1 VGPLLANGRVVGH
14 SQFGIAIFD
23 LEHRP
28 MLRNPTNMRCISLF
42 LLAVLFPLAGIAAE
56 TLSDYRL
63 GSGDRIQIQVFDEPD
78 LSMEVRLSDAG
89 TISYPFLGEVR
100 VSGNT
105 VSQLETQIVG
115 GLKGDYLVDP
125 KVNVSVVEYR
135 PFYING
141 EVEDP
146 GGYPYQPGLTLRKAI
161 ALAGGFS
168 ERASKSK
175 INVLSEGAIDGRQR
189 QIGMDVM
196 LNPGDIVTVEQ
207 SFF

>member
-1 VGPLLANGRVVGH
+1 MNALRITLLLV
-14 SQFGIAIFD
+14 
-23 LEHRP
+23 
-28 MLRNPTNMRCISLF
+28 C
-42 LLAVLFPLAGIAAE
+42 LLVSAVSPAAE

-63 GSGDRIQIQVFDEPD
+63 GSGDRIQIQVFDEEG

-89 TISYPFLGEVR
+89 TLSYPFLGELR

-105 VSQLETQIVG
+105 VNQLEAQIVS

-125 KVNVSVVEYR
+125 KVNVAVIEYR

-141 EVEDP
+141 EVDEP

-161 ALAGGFS
+161 ALAGGFT
-168 ERASKSK
+168 ERASKTK
-175 INVLSEGAIDGRQR
+175 ITVLSEGAVAGKQR
-189 QIGMDVM
+189 QIDIDEM
-196 LNPGDIVTVEQ
+196 LSPGDIVTVEQ

>member
-1 VGPLLANGRVVGH
+1 MYSCRIALL
-14 SQFGIAIFD
+14 
-23 LEHRP
+23 L
-28 MLRNPTNMRCISLF
+28 ISF
-42 LLAVLFPLAGIAAE
+42 VSPFCSFSAE
-56 TLSDYRL
+56 TLSDYQL
-63 GSGDRIQIQVFDEPD
+63 GSGDRIQIQVFDEAD

-105 VSQLETQIVG
+105 VSQLEAQIVG

-125 KVNVSVVEYR
+125 KVNVAVVEYR

-141 EVEDP
+141 EVEEP

-161 ALAGGFS
+161 ALAGGFT

-175 INVLSEGAIDGRQR
+175 INVLTEGAIDDRQR
-189 QIGMDVM
+189 QIGMDVV

>member
-1 VGPLLANGRVVGH
+1 MNLY
-14 SQFGIAIFD
+14 GI
-23 LEHRP
+23 
-28 MLRNPTNMRCISLF
+28 LF
-42 LLAVLFPLAGIAAE
+42 LLTFLVFPFCSSSAE
-56 TLSDYRL
+56 TLSDYQL
-63 GSGDRIQIQVFDEPD
+63 GSGDRIQIQVFDEAD

-89 TISYPFLGEVR
+89 TISYPFLGEVS

-105 VSQLETQIVG
+105 VSQLEAQIVG

-125 KVNVSVVEYR
+125 KVNVAVVEYR

-141 EVEDP
+141 EVEEP

-161 ALAGGFS
+161 ALAGGFT

-175 INVLSEGAIDGRQR
+175 INVLSEGAADGRQR
-189 QIGMDVM
+189 QIAMDVT
-196 LNPGDIVTVEQ
+196 LKPGDIVTVEQ

>member
-1 VGPLLANGRVVGH
+1 MNRLCA
-14 SQFGIAIFD
+14 AA
-23 LEHRP
+23 
-28 MLRNPTNMRCISLF
+28 LF
-42 LLAVLFPLAGIAAE
+42 LAFIFPFCSLAAE
-56 TLSDYRL
+56 TLSDYQL
-63 GSGDRIQIQVFDEPD
+63 GSGDRIQIQVFDEAD

-105 VSQLETQIVG
+105 VSQLEAQIVG

-135 PFYING
+135 SFYING

-161 ALAGGFS
+161 ALAGGFT

-175 INVLSEGAIDGRQR
+175 INVLSEGAVDGRQR
-189 QIGMDVM
+189 QIGMDVT
-196 LNPGDIVTVEQ
+196 LKPGDIVTVEQ

>member
-1 VGPLLANGRVVGH
+1 MNRW
-14 SQFGIAIFD
+14 
-23 LEHRP
+23 R
-28 MLRNPTNMRCISLF
+28 
-42 LLAVLFPLAGIAAE
+42 LAVLFLAFVSPFCSLAAE
-56 TLSDYRL
+56 NLSDYQL
-63 GSGDRIQIQVFDEPD
+63 GSGDRIQIQVFDEAD

-105 VSQLETQIVG
+105 VSQLEAQIVG

-161 ALAGGFS
+161 ALAGGFT
-168 ERASKSK
+168 ERASKTK
-175 INVLSEGAIDGRQR
+175 INVLSEGAVDGRQR
-189 QIGMDVM
+189 QIGIDVT

>member
-1 VGPLLANGRVVGH
+1 VRPLLANGRVVGH

-23 LEHRP
+23 LKHRT

-105 VSQLETQIVG
+105 VSQLEAQIVG

-161 ALAGGFS
+161 ALAGGFT

>member
-1 VGPLLANGRVVGH
+1 
-14 SQFGIAIFD
+14 
-23 LEHRP
+23 
-28 MLRNPTNMRCISLF
+28 MRCISLF

-105 VSQLETQIVG
+105 VSQLEAQIVG

-161 ALAGGFS
+161 ALAGGFT

>member
-1 VGPLLANGRVVGH
+1 VNLQVSFFIYASAVAAERVIPPRQLSGCL
-14 SQFGIAIFD
+14 QMN
-23 LEHRP
+23 RW
-28 MLRNPTNMRCISLF
+28 R
-42 LLAVLFPLAGIAAE
+42 LAVLFFAFVFPLCSFAAE

-63 GSGDRIQIQVFDEPD
+63 GSGDRIQIQVFDEAD

-105 VSQLETQIVG
+105 VSQLEAQIVG

-161 ALAGGFS
+161 ALAGGFT
-168 ERASKSK
+168 ERASKTK
-175 INVLSEGAIDGRQR
+175 INLLSEGAVDSRQR
-189 QIGMDVM
+189 QIAMDVM

>member
-1 VGPLLANGRVVGH
+1 MNRW
-14 SQFGIAIFD
+14 
-23 LEHRP
+23 R
-28 MLRNPTNMRCISLF
+28 
-42 LLAVLFPLAGIAAE
+42 LAVLFLAFVFPFCSFAAE
-56 TLSDYRL
+56 TLSDYHL
-63 GSGDRIQIQVFDEPD
+63 GSGDRIQIQVFDEAD

-105 VSQLETQIVG
+105 VSQLEAQIVG

-161 ALAGGFS
+161 ALAGGFT

-175 INVLSEGAIDGRQR
+175 INVLTEGAGDGRQR

>member
-1 VGPLLANGRVVGH
+1 MNMLN
-14 SQFGIAIFD
+14 IA
-23 LEHRP
+23 
-28 MLRNPTNMRCISLF
+28 F
-42 LLAVLFPLAGIAAE
+42 LLMLLVSPLCSATAE
-56 TLSDYRL
+56 TLSDYQL
-63 GSGDRIQIQVFDEPD
+63 GSGDRIQIQVFDEAD

-105 VSQLETQIVG
+105 VSELEEQIVD

-125 KVNVSVVEYR
+125 KVNVAVVEYR

-161 ALAGGFS
+161 ALAGGFT
-168 ERASKSK
+168 ERASKTK
-175 INVLSEGAIDGRQR
+175 INVLSEGAIDDRQR
-189 QIGMDVM
+189 QIAMDVM

>member
-1 VGPLLANGRVVGH
+1 MNVLRVTLLLV
-14 SQFGIAIFD
+14 
-23 LEHRP
+23 
-28 MLRNPTNMRCISLF
+28 F
-42 LLAVLFPLAGIAAE
+42 LLVSALSPAAE

-63 GSGDRIQIQVFDEPD
+63 GSGDRIQIQVFDEEG

-89 TISYPFLGEVR
+89 TLSYPFLGELR

-105 VSQLETQIVG
+105 VNQLEAQIVT

-125 KVNVSVVEYR
+125 KVNVSVIEYR

-141 EVEDP
+141 EVDGP

-161 ALAGGFS
+161 ALAGGFT
-168 ERASKSK
+168 ERASKTK
-175 INVLSEGAIDGRQR
+175 ITVLSEGGVAGKQR
-189 QIGMDVM
+189 QIDIDDM
-196 LNPGDIVTVEQ
+196 LRPGDIVTVEQ

>member
-1 VGPLLANGRVVGH
+1 
-14 SQFGIAIFD
+14 
-23 LEHRP
+23 
-28 MLRNPTNMRCISLF
+28 MRCISLF

-105 VSQLETQIVG
+105 VSQLEAQIVG

-125 KVNVSVVEYR
+125 KVNVAVIEYR

-146 GGYPYQPGLTLRKAI
+146 GGYPYQPRLTLRKAI
-161 ALAGGFS
+161 ALAGGFT

-196 LNPGDIVTVEQ
+196 LNPGDIVTVQQ

>member
-1 VGPLLANGRVVGH
+1 
-14 SQFGIAIFD
+14 
-23 LEHRP
+23 
-28 MLRNPTNMRCISLF
+28 MRCISLF
-42 LLAVLFPLAGIAAE
+42 LLTVLFPLSGFSSE

-63 GSGDRIQIQVFDEPD
+63 GAGDRIQIQVFDESD
-78 LSMEVRLSDAG
+78 LSMEMRLSDAG

-105 VSQLETQIVG
+105 VSELEVQIVG

-146 GGYPYQPGLTLRKAI
+146 GGYPFQPGLSLRKAI
-161 ALAGGFS
+161 ALAGGFT

>member
-1 VGPLLANGRVVGH
+1 MNRWRA
-14 SQFGIAIFD
+14 
-23 LEHRP
+23 
-28 MLRNPTNMRCISLF
+28 
-42 LLAVLFPLAGIAAE
+42 AVLFLAFVFPFCSFAAE
-56 TLSDYRL
+56 TLSDYQL
-63 GSGDRIQIQVFDEPD
+63 GSGDRIQIQVFDEAD

-105 VSQLETQIVG
+105 VSQLEAQIVG

-161 ALAGGFS
+161 ALAGGFT

-175 INVLSEGAIDGRQR
+175 INVLSEGALDGRQR
-189 QIGMDVM
+189 QIGMDIM

>member
-1 VGPLLANGRVVGH
+1 MNRWRVA
-14 SQFGIAIFD
+14 F
-23 LEHRP
+23 
-28 MLRNPTNMRCISLF
+28 LF
-42 LLAVLFPLAGIAAE
+42 LAFVFPFCSFAAE
-56 TLSDYRL
+56 TLSDYQL
-63 GSGDRIQIQVFDEPD
+63 GSGDRIQIQVFDEAD

-105 VSQLETQIVG
+105 VSQLEAQIVG

-125 KVNVSVVEYR
+125 KVNVAVVEYR

-161 ALAGGFS
+161 ALAGGFT

-175 INVLSEGAIDGRQR
+175 INVLSEGAVDGRQR
-189 QIGMDVM
+189 QIGMDVT

>member
-1 VGPLLANGRVVGH
+1 MNRWHV
-14 SQFGIAIFD
+14 
-23 LEHRP
+23 
-28 MLRNPTNMRCISLF
+28 
-42 LLAVLFPLAGIAAE
+42 AVLFLAFVFSFCSIAAE
-56 TLSDYRL
+56 SLSDYQL
-63 GSGDRIQIQVFDEPD
+63 GSGDRIQIQVFDEAD

-105 VSQLETQIVG
+105 VSQLEAQIVG

-125 KVNVSVVEYR
+125 KVNVAVVEYR

-161 ALAGGFS
+161 ALAGGFT

-175 INVLSEGAIDGRQR
+175 VNVLSEGAIDGRQR